1 MLSKKILPL
10 SGTAFAPLIVGTEQ
24 GLTMRPGNN
33 ILVVEDCAD
42 TRSAMRTLLEAEGYH
57 VDCAADGREALA
69 YLHTSVHPAVILLD
83 LNMPVMSGWEFL
95 RWRQAIP
102 DLARITVLLISAEA
116 NLSHT
121 GASCEIAAHFSKPV
135 DFPSL
140 LEAIR
145 RLSA

>member
-1 MLSKKILPL
+1 MC
-10 SGTAFAPLIVGTEQ
+10 
-24 GLTMRPGNN
+24 PGNN

-57 VDCAADGREALA
+57 VACAADGREALT
-69 YLHTSVHPAVILLD
+69 YLHTSAHPAVILLD

-95 RWRQAIP
+95 RRRQAIP

-121 GASCEIAAHFSKPV
+121 ATSYEIAAHFSKPV

-145 RLSA
+145 HLSA